1 MGGEA
6 EETHTEDLPVA
17 EISDLLQALADPI
30 RLRIARTLAD
40 ADGELSCG
48 AFDLPVTKSTLT
60 HHFRVL
66 RDAGV
71 IGSRWEGTRK
81 LIRLR
86 RDDLDASYPGLLDS
100 ILRAR
105 VSETAAL

>member
-1 MGGEA
+1 MAGVECHGE
-6 EETHTEDLPVA
+6 EMPVA
-17 EISDLLQALADPI
+17 GISDVLQALADPI
-30 RLRIARTLAD
+30 RLSIARSLAD

-48 AFDLPVTKSTLT
+48 AFELPVTKSTAT

-66 RDAGV
+66 REAGV

-86 RDDLDASYPGLLDS
+86 RDDLDATYPGLLDS

-105 VSETAAL
+105 VNENAAR

>member
-6 EETHTEDLPVA
+6 EGTHTEDLPVA

-66 RDAGV
+66 REAGV

-105 VSETAAL
+105 ISETAAL